1 MNSIPQHFNKG
12 EKNMCRVF
20 LDENYTLGDTVMRCA
35 RCVGCGN
42 CPNRARAKAIVSVQ
56 QETETILED

>member
-1 MNSIPQHFNKG
+1 
-12 EKNMCRVF
+12 MCRVF

-42 CPNRARAKAIVSVQ
+42 CPNQAPAKAIVSVQ
-56 QETETILED
+56 QETETVLED